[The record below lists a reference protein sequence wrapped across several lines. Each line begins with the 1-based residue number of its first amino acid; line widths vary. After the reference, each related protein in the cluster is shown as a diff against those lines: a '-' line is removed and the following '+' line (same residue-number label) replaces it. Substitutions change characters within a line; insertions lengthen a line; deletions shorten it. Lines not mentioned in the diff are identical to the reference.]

1 MRVYVC
7 VCVFFPQRLIEWN
20 GGGKK
25 KKEGENNENEGES
38 QLNETRA
45 IVRVHFSIIIFSPYF
60 YETRIRF

>member
-1 MRVYVC
+1 M
-7 VCVFFPQRLIEWN
+7 EEE
-20 GGGKK
+20 KK
-25 KKEGENNENEGES
+25 KKEGENNENERES